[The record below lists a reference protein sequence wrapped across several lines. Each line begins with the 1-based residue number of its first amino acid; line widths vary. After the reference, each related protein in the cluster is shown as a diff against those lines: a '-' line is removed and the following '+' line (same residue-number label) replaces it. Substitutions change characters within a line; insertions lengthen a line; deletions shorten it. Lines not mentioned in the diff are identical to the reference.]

1 MFGSSEDATAMELNN
16 ICLKITDGTHQ
27 SPQFVSAGVPFLF
40 VSNIVNNKINYKTE
54 KFITREEYQLLIKRT
69 PIEIGDV
76 LLTIVGSYGNPA
88 VVESAKEFC
97 FQRHIAYI
105 KPNKKQINSYY
116 LHAAL
121 QTPYVR
127 RQIDTRVKGIA
138 QKTLNLSELKKIRI
152 NIPKIEKQNDFGRF
166 YKQVDKLKFEM
177 KKSLEKLEFN

>member
-1 MFGSSEDATAMELNN
+1 MFGSSEDATATGLDN

-27 SPQFVSAGVPFLF
+27 SPQFVNEGVPFLF

-69 PIEIGDV
+69 PIEVGDV

-88 VVESAKEFC
+88 VVESVKEFC

-105 KPNKKQINSYY
+105 KPNKEQINSYY
-116 LHAAL
+116 LYTAL

-127 RQIDTRVKGIA
+127 RQIDIKVKGIA

-152 NIPKIEKQNDFGRF
+152 NIPKMEKQKDFEKF
-166 YKQVDKLKFEM
+166 YKQIDKLKFEM
-177 KKSLEKLEFN
+177 VHSFNLLM